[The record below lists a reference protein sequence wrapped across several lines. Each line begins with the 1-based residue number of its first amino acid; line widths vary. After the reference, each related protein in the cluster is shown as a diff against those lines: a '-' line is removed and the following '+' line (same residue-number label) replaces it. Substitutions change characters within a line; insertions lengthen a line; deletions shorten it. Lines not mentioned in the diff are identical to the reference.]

1 MLYIQ
6 KNGQLISYIYSDKCY
21 EYIYKPYVNKTD
33 EYIYND
39 IIKKIKEN
47 DYPIDELKI
56 YVNILQKAL
65 QYMNNLFVNTNYE
78 QPENII

>member
-21 EYIYKPYVNKTD
+21 EYIYKPYVNKTGD
-33 EYIYND
+33 YISND

-47 DYPIDELKI
+47 DYPFDEMKV

-65 QYMNNLFVNTNYE
+65 QFRNELFVDTNYE

>member
-6 KNGQLISYIYSDKCY
+6 KNGQLINHVHIPIGY
-21 EYIYKPYVNKTD
+21 EYIYIQYINKTG
-33 EYIYND
+33 EYISND
-39 IIKKIKEN
+39 IIKKFKEN

-65 QYMNNLFVNTNYE
+65 QFMNNLFVNTNYE